1 MSPADSRATA
11 SDEESSPRIA
21 AAHAA
26 RRRIEGAAEW
36 LARRLPGGSPR
47 TALIL
52 GSGLGGLVR
61 EIRDSIRIPYAEIPG
76 FPRSTAPGHA
86 GTLHSGTLGDRPVI
100 AYEGRFHLYEG
111 YDLSEVTM
119 PVRVAARLGARELV
133 ITNVSGGLD
142 LSLERGDLVV
152 IDDHLNLLPGNPL
165 TGPNAADWG
174 PRFPDLSA
182 PYDRELGDRLLA
194 IAAEEGFRARRGV
207 YVAVAGPNLETRAE
221 YRMLRALGADVV
233 GMSTVPEVIVGVH
246 EGLRIA
252 AISVVTDRCDPDHL
266 EPVSVEEIL
275 QVAST
280 AEPKL
285 TRMVLRLLGG

>member
-1 MSPADSRATA
+1 MTRGGAQERSGEGGTPARRATA
-11 SDEESSPRIA
+11 L
-21 AAHAA
+21 AA
-26 RRRIEGAAEW
+26 RRRIEDAAEW
-36 LARRLPGGSPR
+36 LARRLPGPSPS
-47 TALIL
+47 TALVL
-52 GSGLGGLVR
+52 GSGLGGVAR
-61 EIRDSIRIPYAEIPG
+61 EIRDPVPIPYAEIPG
-76 FPRSTAPGHA
+76 FPSSTAPGHA
-86 GTLHSGTLGDRPVI
+86 GTLHSGRIGDRRVI
-100 AYEGRFHLYEG
+100 AFEGRFHLYEG
-111 YDLSEVTM
+111 YELHEVTM
-119 PVRVAARLGARELV
+119 PVRIAARLGARELV
-133 ITNVSGGLD
+133 ITNVSGGLAPD
-142 LSLERGDLVV
+142 LERGDFVV
-152 IDDHLNLLPGNPL
+152 IDDHLNLLPENPL
-165 TGPNAADWG
+165 TGPNHDDWG

-194 IAAEEGFRARRGV
+194 IAAEEGVRARRGV

-221 YRMLRALGADVV
+221 YRMLRGLGADIV

-285 TRMVLRLLGG
+285 TRMVVRLFGG